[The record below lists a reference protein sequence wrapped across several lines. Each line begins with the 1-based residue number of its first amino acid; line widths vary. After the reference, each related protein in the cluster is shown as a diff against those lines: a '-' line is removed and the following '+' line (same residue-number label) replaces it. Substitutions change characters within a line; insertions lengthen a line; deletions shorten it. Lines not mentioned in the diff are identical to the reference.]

1 MKDKIKKLKLRKI
14 DTIILIITLV
24 SFILGIL
31 YLAILSKSNKEL
43 VATTLN
49 DFFTGIKTKDFNYN
63 QALFNSLSNNITI
76 TSIIWLLGISIIGIP
91 IVILIL
97 ISKSFILGFSISSI
111 IYNYGLKGIILTI
124 IYIIPHVLNLFITII
139 LAYYSINFSMM
150 LFNLLFRKKEYSKR
164 IIVNRYIKILVV
176 SIIFFIISSILEVF
190 VIPKVLILF

>member
-1 MKDKIKKLKLRKI
+1 MKNKIKKLKLRKI
-14 DTIILIITLV
+14 DTIILIVTVL

-31 YLAILSKSNKEL
+31 FLAILSESNKEL

-49 DFFTGIKTKDFNYN
+49 NFFTGIKTKDFNYN

-111 IYNYGLKGIILTI
+111 IYNYGLKGILIAI

-139 LAYYSINFSMM
+139 LAYYSMNFSIM
-150 LFNLLFRKKEYSKR
+150 LFNLLFRKKEYTKR
-164 IIVNRYIKILVV
+164 LIVNRYIKILVV
-176 SIIFFIISSILEVF
+176 STIFFIISSILEVF
-190 VIPKVLILF
+190 IIPRILVLI

>member
-1 MKDKIKKLKLRKI
+1 MKNKIKKLKLRKI
-14 DTIILIITLV
+14 DTIILIVTLL

-31 YLAILSKSNKEL
+31 FLAIISKSNKEL
-43 VATTLN
+43 VASTLDN
-49 DFFTGIKTKDFNYN
+49 FFTGIKAKDFNYN
-63 QALFNSLSNNITI
+63 QALFNSLSNNITVVSI
-76 TSIIWLLGISIIGIP
+76 TWLLGISIIGIP

-111 IYNYGLKGIILTI
+111 IYNYGLKGILMTI

-139 LAYYSINFSMM
+139 LAYYSMNFSIM

-176 SIIFFIISSILEVF
+176 SIIFFLISSILEVF
-190 VIPKVLILF
+190 VIPKILILL